1 MKSSALLIN
10 SMPTCNLV
18 GVLYTTLLG
27 GSLCNCSVVY
37 LIQSWGCL
45 SGSYSGTVLPFLL
58 FLHWD
63 IFSFSG
69 EKFSATPLFSDAL
82 RSC

>member
-10 SMPTCNLV
+10 WMSTCNLV
-18 GVLYTTLLG
+18 GFLCTVLLG
-27 GSLCNCSVVY
+27 GLLCNCSVVY
-37 LIQSWGCL
+37 LIESWVCL
-45 SGSYSGTVLPFLL
+45 SSSYSGAVLPFLL

-69 EKFSATPLFSDAL
+69 EKSFSTPPLSDTL
-82 RSC
+82 HSC